1 MAQKEAN
8 KMTLYIDMD
17 NVLVD
22 FQSGIDRLS
31 EQQLCEYQGRY
42 DEVEGIF
49 GWMDPMD
56 GAVAAVAE
64 LAQHFDLYI
73 LSTAPWNNP
82 SAWSDKLKWVQEKWG
97 TDSSSPVHKRLILS
111 HHKDLNVGS
120 ILVDDRDQHN
130 GVPFF
135 SGVHLHFGKEGFRN
149 WEETKAFLLALVKPV
164 HADA

>member
-1 MAQKEAN
+1 MAQKEAS

-31 EQQLCEYQGRY
+31 EQQLHEFQGRY
-42 DEVEGIF
+42 DEVPGIF

-56 GAVAAVAE
+56 GAVEAVGN
-64 LAQHFDLYI
+64 LASHFDLYI

-82 SAWSDKLKWVQEKWG
+82 SAWSDKLEWVQKRWG
-97 TDSSSPVHKRLILS
+97 ADETSPVHKRLILS
-111 HHKDLNVGS
+111 HHKDLNLGS
-120 ILVDDRDQHN
+120 ILVDDRAEHN

-135 SGVHLHFGKEGFRN
+135 NGVHLHFGHPNFRN
-149 WEETKAFLLALVKPV
+149 WIETEKFLMQLVRPS
-164 HADA
+164 A